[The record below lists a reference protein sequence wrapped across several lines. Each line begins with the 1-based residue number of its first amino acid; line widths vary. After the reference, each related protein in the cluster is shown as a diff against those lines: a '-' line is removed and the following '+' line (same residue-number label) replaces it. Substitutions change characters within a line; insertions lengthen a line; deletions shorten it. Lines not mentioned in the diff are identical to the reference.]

1 MNVTSNQVVSELA
14 LTQAIQ
20 RIVHQLESNKR
31 VRDAQ
36 PPSDGVEAELGP
48 ELENLMIPTIQET
61 IQDGGALGAL
71 CQNFNLTA
79 FERDLLVLCAGVGLD
94 SSIANLVLEHR
105 GGVSFEPT
113 FMMALGTLAHR
124 PGSGEVLSRLESSAA
139 FTEAAALRQY
149 QLLHFTGATETDRHL
164 RGLMI
169 DERTLDYLLGLPSF
183 PKALRL
189 IRAVRAKAADVPES
203 LMAQVRV
210 AREAWLGAAS
220 DADAPLVHLVNPGGA
235 VAVDGK
241 LAVAANIAAARG
253 FGDDLRVLDAA
264 ELPSDLTHL
273 DGLVRLWN
281 RESLFERSVLIV
293 DASGVDSDAAK
304 LELMDRF
311 VRGVTGMVMV
321 LTREPRAFG
330 SRSVVTLEVQKPS
343 IREQMQLWEQAWQ
356 PELQAAQ
363 QATGGDAAQLRNLAV
378 AVDVGLERLANQFDL
393 DAVTIAAAVTSARFE
408 LPSWSVESMVASSW
422 RALQNFTRPKMGN
435 LAQVVTPK
443 VSWNQLILADSETQL
458 LHMLVAHTKER
469 FNVYQGWGW
478 AGDGSRGL
486 GVSALFG
493 GPSGTGKTLAAEVIA
508 HELQLDLI
516 KIDLSSVVNKYIGE
530 TEKNLARVFDAAEN
544 GGAILFFDEGDA
556 LFGKRGEVSDST
568 DRYANIEVAYL
579 LQRMESFRG
588 LAILT
593 TNLENSLDEAFLRR
607 LRFVVR
613 FAIPERPLR
622 KRIWQSV
629 FPQNT
634 PLNDDVDFDTLSR
647 LEISGG
653 NIRNIALS
661 AALTASSQQSSI
673 RMRHLLLSAESE
685 VRKLK
690 RLLREQEVI
699 GWSHVPALSQA

>member
-1 MNVTSNQVVSELA
+1 MSEPSNQAMSELV
-14 LTQAIQ
+14 LTKAIG
-20 RIVHQLESNKR
+20 RIAHQLESNQR
-31 VRDAQ
+31 LRDAQ
-36 PPSDGVEAELGP
+36 LPSDGDDAELGS
-48 ELENLMIPTIQET
+48 ELEHMMVPTIQET
-61 IQDGGALGAL
+61 VQDGGALGML

-79 FERDLLVLCAGVGLD
+79 FERDLLVLCAGVGLEPR
-94 SSIANLVLEHR
+94 IANLVLEHR
-105 GGVSFEPT
+105 GNVSFEPT
-113 FMMALGTLAHR
+113 FMMALSTLAYH
-124 PGSGEVLSRLESSAA
+124 PGSGEVLSLLESSAA
-139 FTEAAALRQY
+139 FTQGAALRQY
-149 QLLHFTGATETDRHL
+149 QLLHFTNLTETDRHL

-189 IRAVRAKAADVPES
+189 IRIVKADAAAVPES

-210 AREAWLGAAS
+210 ASQAWLSAAS

-241 LAVAANIAAARG
+241 LAVAAKIAAARG
-253 FGDDLRVLDAA
+253 FRDSLRVLDAA
-264 ELPSDLTHL
+264 ELPSDLMHL

-281 RESLFERSVLIV
+281 RELLFERSVLIV

-330 SRSVVTLEVQKPS
+330 SRSVVTVEVQKPS
-343 IREQMQLWEQAWQ
+343 IREQMKLWERAWHA
-356 PELQAAQ
+356 ELQAAQ
-363 QATGGDAAQLRNLAV
+363 QATGGDAGQLRNLAA
-378 AVDVGLERLANQFDL
+378 AVDAGLERLANQFDL
-393 DAVTIAAAVTSARFE
+393 DASSIAAAVTSARFE
-408 LPSWSVESMVASSW
+408 LQTWSVEAMVASSW

-530 TEKNLARVFDAAEN
+530 TEKNLGRVFDAAEN

-613 FAIPERPLR
+613 FAIPERHLR

-690 RLLREQEVI
+690 RLLREQETI
-699 GWSHVPALSQA
+699 GWSHSKFHFD

>member
-1 MNVTSNQVVSELA
+1 M
-14 LTQAIQ
+14 
-20 RIVHQLESNKR
+20 
-31 VRDAQ
+31 
-36 PPSDGVEAELGP
+36 
-48 ELENLMIPTIQET
+48 
-61 IQDGGALGAL
+61 
-71 CQNFNLTA
+71 
-79 FERDLLVLCAGVGLD
+79 LV
-94 SSIANLVLEHR
+94 I
-105 GGVSFEPT
+105 
-113 FMMALGTLAHR
+113 
-124 PGSGEVLSRLESSAA
+124 
-139 FTEAAALRQY
+139 
-149 QLLHFTGATETDRHL
+149 
-164 RGLMI
+164 
-169 DERTLDYLLGLPSF
+169 
-183 PKALRL
+183 
-189 IRAVRAKAADVPES
+189 
-203 LMAQVRV
+203 
-210 AREAWLGAAS
+210 
-220 DADAPLVHLVNPGGA
+220 
-235 VAVDGK
+235 
-241 LAVAANIAAARG
+241 
-253 FGDDLRVLDAA
+253 
-264 ELPSDLTHL
+264 
-273 DGLVRLWN
+273 
-281 RESLFERSVLIV
+281 

-304 LELMDRF
+304 LGLMDRF
-311 VRGVTGMVMV
+311 VRGVTGLVMV

-330 SRSVVTLEVQKPS
+330 GRSVVTVEVQKPA
-343 IREQMQLWEQAWQ
+343 IREQMKLWERAWQ
-356 PELQAAQ
+356 PELREAQ
-363 QATGGDAAQLRNLAV
+363 QMTGGDAARLHDLAA
-378 AVDVGLERLANQFDL
+378 AVDAGLERLANQFDL
-393 DAVTIAAAVTSARFE
+393 DASSIAAAVTSARFE
-408 LPSWSVESMVASSW
+408 LQAWSVEAMVASSW

-443 VSWNQLILADSETQL
+443 VSWDQLILADSETQL

-478 AGDGSRGL
+478 ASDGSRGL

-613 FAIPERPLR
+613 FAIPERALR

-634 PLNDDVDFDTLSR
+634 PLSDDVDFDTLSR

-661 AALTASSQQSSI
+661 AALTASSQQSTI

-690 RLLREQEVI
+690 RLLREQETI
-699 GWSHVPALSQA
+699 GWSHMPALS